1 MKIPDITDWLKTE
14 FSDVQ
19 LATTTPTISQIVTNA
34 IRYWNTHSGF
44 KLVKMV
50 NLAAINIDR
59 ETIGTGNGVTT
70 SFSMATKYSPV
81 NPSSVTIIA
90 SVADKCFYIYDDG
103 VGNLAD
109 ALSLVTGT
117 IVYGTGVITLTF
129 TAPPNTDS
137 GILIAYG
144 VSAAGGTAVP
154 INPDFKLVTNIYPAV
169 TPQLLWQDNTLWKL
183 FGITILDNVTSDLIM
198 MTQAFQ
204 NYQLY
209 VGTDFRW
216 TWNPAED
223 PDEMGVV
230 YYTNNPVQNS
240 LFCIVGAKR
249 ILPNED
255 IKSEHILD
263 WLLYYCKALVKMCEG
278 NMLRKGDIIGVRNDG
293 QVMFDEGKEEKDALQ
308 EKLAQ
313 EGRWLAMAHRF

>member
-1 MKIPDITDWLKTE
+1 MKIPEIADWLKTE

-19 LATTTPTISQIVTNA
+19 LATTTPTITQIVNNA
-34 IRYWNTHSGF
+34 VRYWNTHSGF
-44 KLVKMV
+44 KYVRMYDMSNVTVDK
-50 NLAAINIDR
+50 
-59 ETIGTGNGVTT
+59 EQIGTGNGVTT
-70 SFSMATKYSPV
+70 SFILATKYANIVVST
-81 NPSSVTIIA
+81 VTIYASIA
-90 SVADKCFYIYDDG
+90 DSCFQITDDG
-103 VGNLAD
+103 LGNLSD
-109 ALSLVTGT
+109 VGGNVTGT
-117 IVYGTGVITLTF
+117 IVYGTGAITLVF
-129 TAPPNTDS
+129 LTAPNTDAPIIIS
-137 GILIAYG
+137 YNITAQ
-144 VSAAGGTAVP
+144 GGTAMP

-216 TWNPAED
+216 TWEPAED
-223 PDEMGVV
+223 PAEMGTV
-230 YYTNNPVQNS
+230 YYTNNPIMNS

-263 WLLYYCKALVKMCEG
+263 WLLYYSKALLKMCEG
-278 NMLRKGDIIGVRNDG
+278 NMLRKGDIIGVKNDG
-293 QVMFDEGKEEKDALQ
+293 QAMLDEGKEEMEALQ
-308 EKLAQ
+308 ERLAQ
-313 EGRWLAMAHRF
+313 EGRWLAMAQRF